1 MTAQREAAALA
12 AAPFVPWDEFL
23 ARLVW
28 RQGEHLSVV
37 GPTGTGKSTLVNALL
52 PVRENHG
59 AHVLVLGT
67 KPRDRTLDK
76 LQRRGYTRVRDWPPS
91 LPWWQRRDPDWE
103 RLLMLWPTFRHK
115 DDLAAM
121 AAIFDDA
128 LSDVFREGGR
138 VVVADEVY
146 FLIKKLGLE
155 DWLSILW
162 TQGRSIGITVV
173 GGTQRP
179 AHVPLFMYDQAVHL
193 FLFSDNDERNLQR
206 VGGLGGL
213 SADLIRGIVAAL
225 PHHEVLYVN
234 TRTRE
239 LIRTRVAA

>member
-1 MTAQREAAALA
+1 
-12 AAPFVPWDEFL
+12 
-23 ARLVW
+23 
-28 RQGEHLSVV
+28 
-37 GPTGTGKSTLVNALL
+37 
-52 PVRENHG
+52 
-59 AHVLVLGT
+59 
-67 KPRDRTLDK
+67 
-76 LQRRGYTRVRDWPPS
+76 VRDWPPS

-213 SADLIRGIVAAL
+213 SADLIRAIVAAL

-239 LIRTRVAA
+239 LIRTRVAG